1 MTYNLVS
8 VKRVIAKV
16 YTDLGLQEGDV
27 PVSDMIEWSAE
38 ALEKIGAPTVLT
50 TKITGKEGIP
60 LTPIVDY
67 QAQLPLDYF
76 SIMQVAYTDT
86 STGSDTFIPMK
97 YASGSFEERQGM
109 TSDVTNT
116 FISDSTAATSYITTD
131 DLLDLVVRLY
141 DLTYAEALE
150 KLNTEPEIE
159 SLLKSLIGTPPESS
173 LSYDRNTVNIEQLE
187 YVLTPGYIK
196 TNVREGYLMIAYKAV
211 PTDEE
216 GFPMVPDNASFIDAL
231 YWYIN
236 MKIKY
241 MQWTQGKI
249 RDIIYQHAEQ
259 KWNFYVKQAYGR
271 AMMPATLDEMESLKN
286 AWMRLLPVTNA
297 GDSFFKYIGQ
307 QESLRTY
314 R

>member
-16 YTDLGLQEGDV
+16 YTDLGLQEGEV
-27 PVSDMIEWSAE
+27 PVSDMIDWAAE
-38 ALEKIGAPTVLT
+38 SLEKIGAPTVLT

-60 LTPIVDY
+60 LTPITNY

-76 SIMQVAYTDT
+76 SIMQVAYTN
-86 STGSDTFIPMK
+86 SATGSDTFMPMK
-97 YASGSFEERQGM
+97 YSAGSFEERQGM
-109 TSDVTNT
+109 TADATNT
-116 FISDSTAATSYITTD
+116 FISSSTAAISYVTTD

-159 SLLKSLIGTPPESS
+159 SVLRSLIGNPPESS
-173 LSYDRNTVNIEQLE
+173 LSYDRNTVNIDQLE

-211 PTDEE
+211 PTDED
-216 GFPMVPDNASFIDAL
+216 GFPMIPDNASFMDAV

-241 MQWTQGKI
+241 IQWSQGKI

-286 AWMRLLPVTNA
+286 AWVRLLPVTNA
-297 GDSFFKYIGQ
+297 ADSFFKYIDQ